1 MFDLFKKLKDS
12 LVRTRET
19 LTEGVRQVLSGFR
32 PLDDALFEDLEEV
45 LIGADVGVATT
56 EKLLERVRA
65 RAKSTGVRDSSG
77 VEALL
82 RAEVEAMLSG
92 GATGGATG
100 SAAAA
105 SGASGSAATRGGAA
119 STATASMPT
128 SEAERP
134 RVVIVIGVN
143 GVGKTTSIGKLAH
156 RWKSDGRRVLIAASD
171 TFRAAAS
178 EQLSVWAERAGV
190 DIVRSTSGADPAAV
204 AYDGLTAAISR
215 GADVLIV
222 DTAGRLQTKLHLMEE
237 LKKIGR
243 VLSRQMPGA
252 PHEVL
257 LVLDASTGQ
266 NAVVQAR
273 EFGLAVGVTGLVLTK
288 LDGTA
293 KGGVVLAIAD
303 QLGLPVRWIGVGEGI
318 EDLAEFDPAQFA
330 AALFEM
336 PSS

>member
-82 RAEVEAMLSG
+82 RAEVLAMLSG
-92 GATGGATG
+92 GTTGGATG
-100 SAAAA
+100 SA
-105 SGASGSAATRGGAA
+105 SA
-119 STATASMPT
+119 
-128 SEAERP
+128 AERP

>member
-19 LTEGVRQVLSGFR
+19 FTEGVRQVLSGFR
-32 PLDDALFEDLEEV
+32 PIDDALFEELEEV
-45 LIGADVGVATT
+45 LIGADVGLATT
-56 EKLLERVRA
+56 EALLERVKA
-65 RAKSTGVRDSSG
+65 RAKSTGARDSSA

-82 RAEVEAMLSG
+82 RAEVEAML
-92 GATGGATG
+92 A
-100 SAAAA
+100 
-105 SGASGSAATRGGAA
+105 GGAA
-119 STATASMPT
+119 TAAESPAAS
-128 SEAERP
+128 AVERP

-143 GVGKTTSIGKLAH
+143 GVGKTTSIGKLAY
-156 RWKSDGRRVLIAASD
+156 RWKSEGKRVVIAASD

-190 DIVRSTSGADPAAV
+190 DIVRSASGADPAAV
-204 AYDGLTAAISR
+204 AYDGLAAAMAR
-215 GADVLIV
+215 GADILIV

-243 VLSRQMPGA
+243 VLARQLPGA

-293 KGGVVLAIAD
+293 KGGVVLAIAH

-318 EDLAEFDPAQFA
+318 EDLAGFDPAQFA
-330 AALFEM
+330 AALFET